1 MKNTKT
7 LENVKVGDVVKVI
20 FSTGPAH
27 PLYKKPTLA
36 RINGIGG
43 YNGKCVSAVTLK
55 PVYHPEDPKGI
66 RVFDNDGNFIRY
78 EVRPAFEKIWDGWV
92 EEIVA

>member
-1 MKNTKT
+1 MMNIVKNLKIGDRV
-7 LENVKVGDVVKVI
+7 NVVFSVGV
-20 FSTGPAH
+20 AH
-27 PLYKKPTLA
+27 PLYKTITEA
-36 RINGIGG
+36 EIIGFGG
-43 YNGKCVSAVTLK
+43 YNGHGILAKTIK

-66 RVFDNDGNFIRY
+66 HVFDNDGNFIRY